1 MARKI
6 APQQMSQARGHSAG
20 FQHYAVAT
28 VLWAVVFGT
37 AILFEDIVEEEIRST
52 VVAAVR
58 ALIV

>member
-1 MARKI
+1 
-6 APQQMSQARGHSAG
+6 MSQARGHSAG
-20 FQHYAVAT
+20 FQHYAIAT
-28 VLWAVVFGT
+28 VLRAVVFDT